1 MPSIALGRTTNG
13 IRLSTLATY
22 EWNGQEPTHSGT
34 WEYLTPSPC
43 IMGVLALYLD
53 VSILRH
59 IHFGTDLHISICIV
73 VLSTFP
79 SSGFPRLLVFNRLG
93 DDSKLFYLFAFAY
106 RCFSSS
112 RIFLKCTVL
121 PWPVTLGPRLPAS
134 MVTGIG
140 DSTRD
145 ARLHLSIFAYLLC
158 GFHLIA
164 YTCDIYFLLYS
175 SCLML

>member
-1 MPSIALGRTTNG
+1 MSETVKKTDSLECMGMPNPFLMRNGSSCPFSGR
-13 IRLSTLATY
+13 IDL
-22 EWNGQEPTHSGT
+22 
-34 WEYLTPSPC
+34 
-43 IMGVLALYLD
+43 
-53 VSILRH
+53 VSYSFWDR
-59 IHFGTDLHISICIV
+59 LHISICIAV
-73 VLSTFP
+73 FSAFP
-79 SSGFPRLLVFNRLG
+79 ASDFPRLPVFNRLG
-93 DDSKLFYLFAFAY
+93 GDSKLFSLFTFTY